1 MDSSNVVRDQ
11 LLFNESA
18 NVPDITAVTISYLLC
33 IFGGSLSVLIMCG
46 NLLVIISIVYFKQL
60 HTPTNF
66 LMLSLA
72 VADLLVGILVVPF
85 SIIIVVSSYFRL
97 QYILCRIRSSFDMI
111 LCNSSI
117 WNLCCISVDRYY
129 AVCQPLRYRTKI
141 NGRVVG
147 IMILVSWTI
156 ATLNTAIQTLQALS
170 KAPNSKKCVLFQRKT
185 QSTMVLGG
193 LFAFG
198 IPAVIMSTIYLK
210 IFMVARKQ
218 ARSILSMAKSGE
230 TVSKMEKKATKTLSI
245 VMGIFLLSWTP
256 FVVCIT
262 FHRLSNYP
270 IPVHVIQSLKWLGW
284 SNSML
289 NPFVYA
295 FFYSWFRSAFKMII
309 TGKIFKDDFS
319 NSNLF

>member
-1 MDSSNVVRDQ
+1 MDSSDVVEDQ

-33 IFGGSLSVLIMCG
+33 IFGGSLSVLIMFG

-129 AVCQPLRYRTKI
+129 AVCQPLRYRNKI

-185 QSTMVLGG
+185 QSTMVVGV

-210 IFMVARKQ
+210 ILMVARKQ

-245 VMGIFLLSWTP
+245 VMGIFLMSWTP
-256 FVVCIT
+256 FFTCIT

-309 TGKIFKDDFS
+309 TGKIFKDDLS
-319 NSNLF
+319 NSKLF

>member
-1 MDSSNVVRDQ
+1 MNSSDVVAEQ
-11 LLFNESA
+11 VLFNESA
-18 NVPDITAVTISYLLC
+18 NAPDLTAVTISYLLC

-72 VADLLVGILVVPF
+72 VADLLVGVLVVPF
-85 SIIIVVSSYFRL
+85 SIIIVVSSYWRFH
-97 QYILCRIRSSFDMI
+97 YVLCKVRGSLDVT

-117 WNLCCISVDRYY
+117 WNLCCISIDRYY
-129 AVCQPLRYRTKI
+129 AVCQPLRYRTRI
-141 NGRVVG
+141 TVRVIG

-156 ATLNTAIQTLQALS
+156 ATLNAVILTAQAQDKGLEM
-170 KAPNSKKCVLFQRKT
+170 KKCVLFQRKT
-185 QSTMVLGG
+185 QSTMVVGV
-193 LFAFG
+193 LFAFC
-198 IPAVIMSTIYLK
+198 IPAIIMSSIYLK
-210 IFMVARKQ
+210 ILTVAQKQ
-218 ARSILSMAKSGE
+218 ARSIQSMAKSGA
-230 TVSKMEKKATKTLSI
+230 TVSKTERKATKTLAI

-256 FVVCIT
+256 FFLSIG
-262 FHRLSNYP
+262 FNPLSNYA
-270 IPVHVIQSLKWLGW
+270 IPVNAIQSFKWLGW

-295 FFYSWFRSAFKMII
+295 FFYSWFRSAFRMII

-319 NSNLF
+319 NSKLF

>member
-1 MDSSNVVRDQ
+1 
-11 LLFNESA
+11 
-18 NVPDITAVTISYLLC
+18 
-33 IFGGSLSVLIMCG
+33 
-46 NLLVIISIVYFKQL
+46 
-60 HTPTNF
+60 
-66 LMLSLA
+66 MLSLA

-117 WNLCCISVDRYY
+117 WNLCCISVDRYF

-170 KAPNSKKCVLFQRKT
+170 KAPNSKKCVLFQPKT

-289 NPFVYA
+289 NPFIYA

>member
-1 MDSSNVVRDQ
+1 MNSSDVVEDQ

-18 NVPDITAVTISYLLC
+18 NAPDLTAVTISYLLC
-33 IFGGSLSVLIMCG
+33 IFGGSLSVLIMFG

-85 SIIIVVSSYFRL
+85 SIIIVVSSYWRFH
-97 QYILCRIRSSFDMI
+97 YVLCKVRGSLDVI

-117 WNLCCISVDRYY
+117 WNLCFISVDRYY
-129 AVCQPLRYRTKI
+129 AVCQPLRYRTRI
-141 NGRVVG
+141 TVRVVG

-156 ATLNTAIQTLQALS
+156 ATLNAVIFTIQ
-170 KAPNSKKCVLFQRKT
+170 APDKGPKIRKCVLFQHKA
-185 QSTMVLGG
+185 QSTMTVGG
-193 LFAFG
+193 FFAFG
-198 IPAVIMSTIYLK
+198 FPAIIMSSIYLK
-210 IFMVARKQ
+210 ILTVAQKQ
-218 ARSILSMAKSGE
+218 ARSIQSMAKSGA
-230 TVSKMEKKATKTLSI
+230 TVSKTERKATKTLAI

-256 FVVCIT
+256 FFLSIG
-262 FHRLSNYP
+262 FNPLSNYV
-270 IPVHVIQSLKWLGW
+270 IPVNAVQSFKWLGW

-295 FFYSWFRSAFKMII
+295 FFYSWFRSAFRMII

-319 NSNLF
+319 NSKLF